1 MTAESEATISRLAD
15 LYVELVISDGGSARE
30 VGAAAVVAAMAVAD
44 ARYRV
49 ELMEH
54 VARQTAAQEAIAA
67 ALTQLVRQEATHA

>member
-1 MTAESEATISRLAD
+1 MTDTEATISRLAD
-15 LYVELVISDGGSARE
+15 LYVELVISDGGSARQ
-30 VGAAAVVAAMAVAD
+30 VGAATMAGAMAVAD

-67 ALTQLVRQEATHA
+67 ALTQLAGRHA